1 MKVSNITGVKGNKIA
16 NQFIIRDDNGIEY
29 FQSYKS
35 IIAKVSN
42 GQVYLDEFYHNYS
55 RTTSK
60 YRNLFLGLNS
70 KQIEDKIKNSEFI
83 LTNLNG

>member
-16 NQFIIRDDNGIEY
+16 NQFIIRDDNGVEY

-42 GQVYLDEFYHNYS
+42 GQVYLDEFYYDYS

-70 KQIEDKIKNSEFI
+70 KQIEDKIKNNEFI